1 VPPALLGFADED
13 GRFWHLSADRGTASS
28 RQLLEV
34 GRTCRRHRR
43 TDAID
48 PVFGAQRA
56 LQAAFSLRAGG
67 TRSLRPAGQYAPRFR
82 TIQFCPKDV
91 GSACSHSPTRLRA
104 AAFDWKLP
112 SSQGE
117 QIMFT
122 HQRPLIRFEILAII
136 SICGLLF
143 VVAFREAGHPLWAIP
158 AMTLFLLS
166 GMMFVYA
173 LSKASRRLLQGPQET
188 TLAVPLTAA

>member
-1 VPPALLGFADED
+1 MLESIVASLDGGGDAGVACLLGELWA
-13 GRFWHLSADRGTASS
+13 G
-28 RQLLEV
+28 
-34 GRTCRRHRR
+34 
-43 TDAID
+43 
-48 PVFGAQRA
+48 FGASPRDRA
-56 LQAAFSLRAGG
+56 LPLADFQHFKAEG
-67 TRSLRPAGQYAPRFR
+67 
-82 TIQFCPKDV
+82 CPKDV
-91 GSACSHSPTRLRA
+91 GSACWHSPTRLRA
-104 AAFDWKLP
+104 AAFDEKLP

-188 TLAVPLTAA
+188 TLAVP

>member
-1 VPPALLGFADED
+1 MLAQSNP
-13 GRFWHLSADRGTASS
+13 S
-28 RQLLEV
+28 RSGGVRLE
-34 GRTCRRHRR
+34 
-43 TDAID
+43 
-48 PVFGAQRA
+48 
-56 LQAAFSLRAGG
+56 AAFK
-67 TRSLRPAGQYAPRFR
+67 PR
-82 TIQFCPKDV
+82 
-91 GSACSHSPTRLRA
+91 
-104 AAFDWKLP
+104 
-112 SSQGE
+112 E
-117 QIMFT
+117 QTMFT

-188 TLAVPLTAA
+188 TLAVP

>member
-1 VPPALLGFADED
+1 MIDGSIQLDHRLYYYLWAAGERLGRVLINAQIRGLLSRSNRKTFAVLS
-13 GRFWHLSADRGTASS
+13 LSAFDR
-28 RQLLEV
+28 
-34 GRTCRRHRR
+34 
-43 TDAID
+43 
-48 PVFGAQRA
+48 FGPQRA
-56 LQAAFSLRAGG
+56 LQRAPSLRAGG

-82 TIQFCPKDV
+82 TIQVCPKDV
-91 GSACSHSPTRLRA
+91 GSACSHSPTRLGGGVRLE
-104 AAFDWKLP
+104 AAFKLR
-112 SSQGE
+112 E

-143 VVAFREAGHPLWAIP
+143 VVAVREAGHQLWSIP

-188 TLAVPLTAA
+188 TLAVP

>member
-1 VPPALLGFADED
+1 
-13 GRFWHLSADRGTASS
+13 
-28 RQLLEV
+28 
-34 GRTCRRHRR
+34 
-43 TDAID
+43 
-48 PVFGAQRA
+48 
-56 LQAAFSLRAGG
+56 
-67 TRSLRPAGQYAPRFR
+67 
-82 TIQFCPKDV
+82 
-91 GSACSHSPTRLRA
+91 
-104 AAFDWKLP
+104 
-112 SSQGE
+112 
-117 QIMFT
+117 MFT